1 MRNRFKKGDRIELLT
16 PNENFNEIIEIGE
29 MRDADGNLVEDA
41 KIVQQKLKIYS
52 TVRTKVGDI
61 LRK

>member
-1 MRNRFKKGDRIELLT
+1 
-16 PNENFNEIIEIGE
+16 
-29 MRDADGNLVEDA
+29 MRDTDGNLVEDA

-52 TVRTKVGDI
+52 TVKAKVGDI